1 MDLACYTGE
10 VILKDKWRG
19 VQNDNNGGGSKIWVI
34 KWFNMA
40 AVL

>member
-19 VQNDNNGGGSKIWVI
+19 VQNDNKGEGLKYG
-34 KWFNMA
+34 
-40 AVL
+40 L